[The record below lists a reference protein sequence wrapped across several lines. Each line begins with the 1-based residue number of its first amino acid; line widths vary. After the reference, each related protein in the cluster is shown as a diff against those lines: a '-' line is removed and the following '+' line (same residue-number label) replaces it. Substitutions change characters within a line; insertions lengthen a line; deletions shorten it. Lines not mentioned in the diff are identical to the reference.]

1 MLLNNQMVNSIVE
14 LCNSE
19 NETVSINKLNKSI
32 CYEEETVEEIIKQTI
47 EDIMVS
53 LDSLSSFSLGII
65 K

>member
-1 MLLNNQMVNSIVE
+1 MVNSIVE

-19 NETVSINKLNKSI
+19 NETVSINTLKKSI
-32 CYEEETVEEIIKQTI
+32 WYEEETVEGIIKQTI